1 MTLPELS
8 ACPFCGGEARL
19 TNGGTGNYYVRCTA
33 CAANTDDGSRER
45 EQYRNTDIRK
55 AELDPST
62 FAHPEEFQRE
72 PYNPWGMRLL
82 LVWCVG
88 AVILGGWAVVKLIEW
103 VL

>member
-1 MTLPELS
+1 MLTDEMKAAGLTEAELHILQHS
-8 ACPFCGGEARL
+8 LGVDQYGQ
-19 TNGGTGNYYVRCTA
+19 G
-33 CAANTDDGSRER
+33 